1 MTQLNL
7 SLRVPDDLARQVRA
21 RGILASSSL
30 TAMLRREL
38 RRRELNR
45 LAAPIRRLRSMPIIE
60 LTEEQLGCEVKAV
73 RRQRSAHANRS

>member
-7 SLRVPDDLARQVRA
+7 SLRVPDDLAQQARA
-21 RGILASSSL
+21 RGILASRSL

-45 LAAPIRRLRSMPIIE
+45 LAAPIRRLRSSPLTE
-60 LTEEQLGCEVKAV
+60 LTQEQL
-73 RRQRSAHANRS
+73 RSEIQAARHLRGQHANRS